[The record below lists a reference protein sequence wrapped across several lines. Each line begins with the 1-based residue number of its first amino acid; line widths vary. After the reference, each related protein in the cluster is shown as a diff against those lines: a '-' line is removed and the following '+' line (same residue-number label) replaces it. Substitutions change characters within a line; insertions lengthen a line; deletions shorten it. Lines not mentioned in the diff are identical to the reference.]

1 MVPVQT
7 ALPIAMRLTAGAE
20 WRARQEARVEP
31 EPEITF
37 EPLVGNRRI
46 EDAAIHWIEQLERDA
61 GRLPVDR
68 RQERTFPGDIESP
81 PRIIEV
87 KAVGAD
93 ARGAD
98 LPLEVAQVERGRAD
112 KDFYLYLVDRIAQ
125 GNPAQFRLKV
135 FGGEQLA
142 RLLARAR
149 ERRFYELPVP
159 VAEFD
164 AAPGPESL

>member
-1 MVPVQT
+1 MSEV
-7 ALPIAMRLTAGAE
+7 
-20 WRARQEARVEP
+20 
-31 EPEITF
+31 TF
-37 EPLVGNRRI
+37 EPLSGNRMV
-46 EDAAIHWIEQLERDA
+46 ETAAILWVIELERLA
-61 GRLPVDR
+61 GREAHDR
-68 RQERTFPGDIESP
+68 RSLRGFPGDIESP
-81 PRIIEV
+81 PRVIEV
-87 KAVGAD
+87 KAVGGD

-98 LPLEVAQVERGRAD
+98 LPLEVTQVERGRVD
-112 KDFYLYLVDRIAQ
+112 PNFYLYLIDRVAQ

-164 AAPGPESL
+164 AAPGPEALR

>member
-1 MVPVQT
+1 M
-7 ALPIAMRLTAGAE
+7 
-20 WRARQEARVEP
+20 EP

-37 EPLVGNRRI
+37 EPLVGNKHI
-46 EDAAIHWIEQLERDA
+46 EDAAIHWIERLERDA
-61 GRLPVDR
+61 GRAPVDR
-68 RQERTFPGDIESP
+68 RREPAFPGDIESP

-87 KAVGAD
+87 KAVGRD

-98 LPLEVAQVERGRAD
+98 LPLEVVQVERGRAD
-112 KDFYLYLVDRIAQ
+112 TDFYLYVVDQIAQ
-125 GNPAQFRLKV
+125 GDPSNFRLKV

-142 RLLARAR
+142 RLLGRAR

-159 VAEFD
+159 VAEWD

>member
-1 MVPVQT
+1 VDQ
-7 ALPIAMRLTAGAE
+7 
-20 WRARQEARVEP
+20 

-37 EPLVGNRRI
+37 APLSGNRAV
-46 EDAAIHWIEQLERDA
+46 ETAAIEWVIELERQA
-61 GRLPVDR
+61 GRQASDR
-68 RQERTFPGDIESP
+68 RTVRDFPGDIESP

-87 KAVGAD
+87 KAVGGD

-98 LPLEVAQVERGRAD
+98 LPLEVAQVERGRTD
-112 KDFYLYLVDRIAQ
+112 HNFYLYLVDRIAQ
-125 GNPAQFRLKV
+125 GDPANFRLKV

-142 RLLARAR
+142 PRLARAR

-164 AAPGPESL
+164 LAPGVERLQ

>member
-1 MVPVQT
+1 MDPPPQV
-7 ALPIAMRLTAGAE
+7 
-20 WRARQEARVEP
+20 
-31 EPEITF
+31 TF
-37 EPLVGNRRI
+37 EPLNGNRMI
-46 EDAAIHWIEQLERDA
+46 ETAAILWVIEQERQA
-61 GRLPVDR
+61 GREAHDR
-68 RQERTFPGDIESP
+68 RSLRSFPGDIDSP

-87 KAVGAD
+87 KAVGGD

-98 LPLEVAQVERGRAD
+98 LPLEVTQVERGRD
-112 KDFYLYLVDRIAQ
+112 DPNFYLYLVDRIAQ
-125 GNPAQFRLKV
+125 GNPGHFRLKI

-164 AAPGPESL
+164 AAPGQEALR

>member
-1 MVPVQT
+1 MNQ
-7 ALPIAMRLTAGAE
+7 AE
-20 WRARQEARVEP
+20 WAKP
-31 EPEITF
+31 PEITF
-37 EPLVGNRRI
+37 APLVGNRRI
-46 EDAAIHWIEQLERDA
+46 EDAAIHWVLLLERRA
-61 GRLPVDR
+61 GRSPVDR
-68 RQERTFPGDIESP
+68 RQERTFPADIESP

-87 KAVGAD
+87 KAVGGD

-98 LPLEVAQVERGRAD
+98 LPLEVAQVERGRTD
-112 KDFYLYLVDRIAQ
+112 PNFYLYLVDRVAQ
-125 GNPAQFRLKV
+125 GDPAKFRLKV

-164 AAPGPESL
+164 EAPGSEAL